1 MRSAAR
7 VGVVDSREFSG
18 LAVRGVAR
26 ACCALAL
33 LALWACAEADPEPPR
48 YAAPAQA
55 RATLVLE
62 PPLLAVGQMADLELA
77 VVTRPGY
84 SVRPQDLPGKIPGF
98 WLVER
103 EAQAI
108 VKEPARWV
116 HRTRLRLRA
125 VEVGHFEFPGGSVEV
140 ELIEITNVEVESAEG
155 GSAVLHY
162 AALPLEVSS
171 SLAAHPSQR
180 SPYGIRTL
188 PLTVSRA
195 RGTLTA
201 FAAGAILALASVG
214 MLLLVRRRLAADGE
228 ARASEAVVRAPAW
241 ELAREQ
247 LAAAQAALA
256 SDPRHGLDLAAV
268 ALRGYAVRRFGGDAT
283 VRTTE
288 ELANA
293 KPPFTMTTRWRRF
306 IELLSELDAAR
317 FPARLAD
324 RERCDALIEGVLA
337 FVQDSVPAEY
347 RR

>member
-1 MRSAAR
+1 MTSAKR
-7 VGVVDSREFSG
+7 FGGFDSKERSG

-26 ACCALAL
+26 ACFALAL
-33 LALWACAEADPEPPR
+33 LALFSCAEAEPLPPR
-48 YAAPAQA
+48 YAAPAKA
-55 RATLVLE
+55 RAMLVLE
-62 PPLLAVGQMADLELA
+62 PTLLAVGQMADLELA

-125 VEVGHFEFPGGSVEV
+125 VEVGRFEFPGGSVEV
-140 ELIEITNVEVESAEG
+140 EPIERTGVEVESAEG
-155 GSAVLHY
+155 GSALLHY
-162 AALPLEVSS
+162 KGLPLEVTST
-171 SLAAHPSQR
+171 LAAHPTQR

-188 PLTVSRA
+188 PLTATRT

-214 MLLLVRRRLAADGE
+214 MLLLVRRRLAADGA
-228 ARASEAVVRAPAW
+228 ARTSEGVVRPPAW
-241 ELAREQ
+241 ELAHEQ

-256 SDPRHGLDLAAV
+256 HDPRHGLDLAAV

-283 VRTTE
+283 VRTTA
-288 ELANA
+288 ELTNA
-293 KPPFTMTTRWRRF
+293 KPPFTMTTRWRGF
-306 IELLSELDAAR
+306 VELLSDLDAAR
-317 FPARLAD
+317 FPPSLAD
-324 RERCDALIEGVLA
+324 RERCSALIAAVTA
-337 FVQDSVPAEY
+337 FVQESVPAEY
-347 RR
+347 RG